1 MSDKTWVSIMHIVV
15 KSQFP
20 SLEWNKLLD
29 DPFVK
34 SKILLRTFAPA
45 ADGMP
50 MVIEHNRN
58 RDEDTG

>member
-15 KSQFP
+15 KSKFP
-20 SLEWNKLLD
+20 SPVRHKLLD
-29 DPFVK
+29 DPFVR